1 MPVLATVSL
10 LEGQTFSSDIFC
22 YSQTKC
28 LCPEWASSFSVF
40 AYSAMNAYALESIGV
55 YGYSPSCNHFCPL
68 PNKRR
73 CQFWRPSHY
82 WKDRLFLPTSSVTHR
97 QNAYAP
103 SGHPLSAFSLIQ
115 RGMLMPLTGIGCLCQ
130 RHLFIEHF
138 TFPDPCRDHPADGI
152 SMGKVII
159 ILTLRQGDIFHTV
172 TSPGCQTETLRTGI
186 RLDSGDIFYNTS
198 ALQTFLSGIFGY
210 SLTLPQAD
218 TSHRGDFYP
227 PQTPACHQSSSVVD
241 D

>member
-1 MPVLATVSL
+1 MLYISSIAFAISSSC
-10 LEGQTFSSDIFC
+10 QTETLRTGIQFDSSDNSFDNFCYSQKVVFMLWRASAFMAIRHHSITSALYPIRDGASPGDRLIIGRADFSSDIFC

-55 YGYSPSCNHFCPL
+55 YGYSPSFNHFCPL

-82 WKDRLFLPTSSVTHR
+82 WKGRLILPTYSVTHR

-115 RGMLMPLTGIGCLCQ
+115 RGSLCLQ
-130 RHLFIEHF
+130 ASLLRAFHL
-138 TFPDPCRDHPADGI
+138 
-152 SMGKVII
+152 S
-159 ILTLRQGDIFHTV
+159 
-172 TSPGCQTETLRTGI
+172 
-186 RLDSGDIFYNTS
+186 
-198 ALQTFLSGIFGY
+198 
-210 SLTLPQAD
+210 
-218 TSHRGDFYP
+218 
-227 PQTPACHQSSSVVD
+227 
-241 D
+241 

>member
-1 MPVLATVSL
+1 MLWRASAFMAFRHHSITSALYPIRDGASPGDRLIIGRAD
-10 LEGQTFSSDIFC
+10 FSSDIFC

-159 ILTLRQGDIFHTV
+159 ILTLRQGDF
-172 TSPGCQTETLRTGI
+172 S
-186 RLDSGDIFYNTS
+186 
-198 ALQTFLSGIFGY
+198 
-210 SLTLPQAD
+210 
-218 TSHRGDFYP
+218 
-227 PQTPACHQSSSVVD
+227 
-241 D
+241 

>member
-1 MPVLATVSL
+1 MLWRASAFMAIRHHTIISALYPIRDGASPGDRLIIGRAD
-10 LEGQTFSSDIFC
+10 FSSDIFC

-159 ILTLRQGDIFHTV
+159 ILTLRQGDF
-172 TSPGCQTETLRTGI
+172 S
-186 RLDSGDIFYNTS
+186 
-198 ALQTFLSGIFGY
+198 
-210 SLTLPQAD
+210 
-218 TSHRGDFYP
+218 
-227 PQTPACHQSSSVVD
+227 
-241 D
+241 